1 MSESFKALI
10 GNGRHPDGYAPHA
23 VYRWF
28 EFLEFYV
35 AERTPFL
42 NPLIR
47 TFGPAEFGGSFGM
60 DYVLFEEDRFVD
72 YASYEEALA
81 AYEQEPPVRVLFE
94 TGGVVG
100 EEGWPVPN
108 YEASYDSWPPN
119 DAQTRDWYLDEQGQL
134 SDTTALSE
142 GFDQWRHD
150 AEAEGV
156 TFFGPAG
163 YQLLEPLWDINW
175 TYFADGDYASYLTE
189 PFEEAAMI
197 SGPGYA
203 DLGFAVCRRCGGS
216 GRVDRSSARR
226 VGTADSIWLASIRTP
241 RSVRWRQS
249 ATCAEL

>member
-1 MSESFKALI
+1 MRPAAADDRDLTKLVAQIEAPVFYGGGFHDEQTGAQFGAMLDQFYMSESFKALI

-156 TFFGPAG
+156 TFLD
-163 YQLLEPLWDINW
+163 LLG
-175 TYFADGDYASYLTE
+175 TSYW
-189 PFEEAAMI
+189 
-197 SGPGYA
+197 S
-203 DLGFAVCRRCGGS
+203 RCG
-216 GRVDRSSARR
+216 
-226 VGTADSIWLASIRTP
+226 T
-241 RSVRWRQS
+241 
-249 ATCAEL
+249 